1 MPVLP
6 GNVGGLPYFGLGLWN
21 YPLAAASVEL
31 VLVIAGAAM
40 YWHVAVEVSAKAG
53 KNGKLASISAGMIAA
68 FGVLVLLIDY
78 LS

>member
-1 MPVLP
+1 
-6 GNVGGLPYFGLGLWN
+6 
-21 YPLAAASVEL
+21 
-31 VLVIAGAAM
+31 
-40 YWHVAVEVSAKAG
+40 VSAKAG